1 MEEQQ
6 PASSNMAM
14 IQIIAGIEAHN
25 KTV

>member
-14 IQIIAGIEAHN
+14 IQIIAGSEAHN